1 MADFLNIFQN
11 IICTFAFRN
20 IDTFI
25 FIRKQK
31 AKSMNT
37 LLYNIDRRK
46 KYDYS

>member
-11 IICTFAFRN
+11 LICTLHSD